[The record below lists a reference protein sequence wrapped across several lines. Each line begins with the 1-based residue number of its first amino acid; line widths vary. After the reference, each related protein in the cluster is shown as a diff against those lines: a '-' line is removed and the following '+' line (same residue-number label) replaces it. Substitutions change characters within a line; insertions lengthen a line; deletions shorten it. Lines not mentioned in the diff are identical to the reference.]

1 MLDFRV
7 NELELRST
15 GRHSIGV
22 LHDEGAHERRIAP
35 KLDLPGYICINAG
48 LVDSVTIIGTIL
60 GTFLMISLT
69 TNIKRNF
76 LIFSII
82 HSIFFCMLTLS
93 PQIPNDVGQII
104 ILICMFIVGIAK
116 ASIVF
121 PQILFGNFF
130 HSGEEKFY
138 FNLWYGITFLGDT
151 CGILISKA
159 IISMLRLGWEV
170 NLYFF
175 SAVLCTSTFLIFFLI

>member
-1 MLDFRV
+1 
-7 NELELRST
+7 
-15 GRHSIGV
+15 
-22 LHDEGAHERRIAP
+22 
-35 KLDLPGYICINAG
+35 
-48 LVDSVTIIGTIL
+48 
-60 GTFLMISLT
+60 MISLT

-82 HSIFFCMLTLS
+82 HSIFFSMLTIS
-93 PQIPNDVGQII
+93 DHIPNDVAQGV
-104 ILICMFIVGIAK
+104 ILTCMFIVGIAK

-138 FNLWYGITFLGDT
+138 FNLWYGLTFLGDT

-159 IISMLRLGWEV
+159 IISMLKLGWEK
-170 NLYFF
+170 NIYFF
-175 SAVLCTSTFLIFFLI
+175 SFILCLSTFLIFLFIEDPTVNAEIDE